1 MSSKLKIHG
10 IHKNHVEKGFDIY
23 KVKQALLNAGYDIK
37 IVEEQL
43 SKVLEEDTKNKNK
56 IKILKYSIAAIFLVA
71 IICSVFYYFSIFD
84 NNNAAYQ
91 INETRTEE
99 ITQKKI

>member
-1 MSSKLKIHG
+1 M
-10 IHKNHVEKGFDIY
+10 
-23 KVKQALLNAGYDIK
+23 NAGYDIK

-71 IICSVFYYFSIFD
+71 IISAAFFIIFLFLT
-84 NNNAAYQ
+84 
-91 INETRTEE
+91 IIMRHTRLMKQE
-99 ITQKKI
+99 QKKSLRKKFRSIQSGTYL